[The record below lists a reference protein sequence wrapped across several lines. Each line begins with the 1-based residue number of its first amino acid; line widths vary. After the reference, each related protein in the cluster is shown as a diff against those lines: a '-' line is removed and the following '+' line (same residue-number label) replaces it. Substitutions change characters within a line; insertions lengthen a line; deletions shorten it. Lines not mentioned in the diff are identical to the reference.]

1 MITERRT
8 TSAKNKAASRLTA
21 NFVCVHHRNDS
32 HAYKAADAVTKSV
45 SPYFIN
51 TWDLFQVEPAK

>member
-1 MITERRT
+1 MITERHT

-32 HAYKAADAVTKSV
+32 HDKTADAVKNSV

-51 TWDLFQVEPAK
+51 TFDLFQVDPTK